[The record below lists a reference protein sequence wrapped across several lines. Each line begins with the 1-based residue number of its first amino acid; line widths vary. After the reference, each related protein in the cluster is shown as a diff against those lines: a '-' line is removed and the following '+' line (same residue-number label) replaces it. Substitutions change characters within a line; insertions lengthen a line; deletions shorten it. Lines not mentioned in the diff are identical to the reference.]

1 MDRKFI
7 YVIVILLSIT
17 LVVADYYMN
26 RSLESVEYLKLV
38 DDDVANGLSVDDELE
53 LTSNENV
60 PLVSF
65 TLTNKQSDNKN
76 LEYTY
81 EIKIDNLM
89 GTQKYTK
96 ADGKTYYQVFTANG
110 ETTLTLNSNESITFT
125 EIPINSNYTITQTTV
140 DKYKTYIGEDE
151 KNTISG
157 VVTKDSTLT
166 FNNVLSTSSTPLTPT
181 PTEPSTPIT
190 PEKPTTPEEPTKPN
204 EPTEDKKNP
213 TTSDS
218 IKGAF
223 VLLIVLSIL
232 LIISLTIKVKRFD

>member
-38 DDDVANGLSVDDELE
+38 DDNVTNGLSVDDELE

-76 LEYTY
+76 NEYTY
-81 EIKIDNLM
+81 EIKIDTLM

-96 ADGKTYYQVFTANG
+96 ADGKIYYQVFTANG
-110 ETTLTLNSNESITFT
+110 ETTLTLKSNESITFT

-166 FNNVLSTSSTPLTPT
+166 FNNVLSTSSTPVT
-181 PTEPSTPIT
+181 PTEPTT
-190 PEKPTTPEEPTKPN
+190 PEKPTTPTKPTTPEEPTKPS
-204 EPTEDKKNP
+204 EDKKNP

-223 VLLIVLSIL
+223 ILLIVLSVL
-232 LIISLTIKVKRFD
+232 LIISLRIKVKRFE

>member
-38 DDDVANGLSVDDELE
+38 DDNVTNGLSVDDELE

-76 LEYTY
+76 NEYTY

-110 ETTLTLNSNESITFT
+110 ETTLTLKSNESITFT

-166 FNNVLSTSSTPLTPT
+166 FNNVLSTSSTPVT
-181 PTEPSTPIT
+181 PTEPTT
-190 PEKPTTPEEPTKPN
+190 PEKPTTPTKPTTPEEPTKPS
-204 EPTEDKKNP
+204 EDKKNP

-223 VLLIVLSIL
+223 ILLIVLSVL
-232 LIISLTIKVKRFD
+232 LIISLRIKVKRFE

>member
-38 DDDVANGLSVDDELE
+38 DDNVTNGLSVDDELE

-76 LEYTY
+76 IEYTY

-89 GTQKYTK
+89 GTQKYIKT
-96 ADGKTYYQVFTANG
+96 DGKTYYQVFTANG
-110 ETTLTLNSNESITFT
+110 ETTLTLKSNESITFT

-166 FNNVLSTSSTPLTPT
+166 FNNVLSTSSTPVT
-181 PTEPSTPIT
+181 PTEPTT
-190 PEKPTTPEEPTKPN
+190 PEKPTTPTKPTTPEEPTKPS
-204 EPTEDKKNP
+204 EDKKNP

-223 VLLIVLSIL
+223 ILLIVLSVL
-232 LIISLTIKVKRFD
+232 LIISLRIKVKRFE